1 MPLLLS
7 SMAQVNGIA
16 AKTLIKKSLVQL
28 LVGSDKSYNMALA
41 GMAGERKA
49 GKVLKQLPDGWRVWH
64 DLELGG
70 ENIDHVVASSKG
82 LFIIEVKNYA
92 GSVLATPQG
101 LYTHGNKE
109 PNDKVTA
116 QVWRQVYKLKALLKG
131 QHIQPLL
138 VFIDEVKGD
147 KARGVHCLNINELIA
162 YLRSR
167 DNVLSY
173 EQAKQLFETI
183 DRMTK

>member
-1 MPLLLS
+1 
-7 SMAQVNGIA
+7 MAQVNGIA

-28 LVGSDKSYNMALA
+28 LVSSDKSYNMALA
-41 GMAGERKA
+41 GIAGERKA
-49 GKVLKQLPDGWRVWH
+49 SRVLKQLPDGWRVWH
-64 DLELGG
+64 DLKLDG
-70 ENIDHVVASSKG
+70 ENIDHLVASSKG

-101 LYTHGNKE
+101 LYTHRNKE

-116 QVWRQVYKLKALLKG
+116 QVWRQVYRLKALLKG
-131 QHIQPLL
+131 HPIQPIL

-147 KARGVHCLNINELIA
+147 KARGIPCLHINDLMA
-162 YLRSR
+162 YLRLR

-173 EQAKQLFETI
+173 EQAKHLFEMFDEI
-183 DRMTK
+183 TK